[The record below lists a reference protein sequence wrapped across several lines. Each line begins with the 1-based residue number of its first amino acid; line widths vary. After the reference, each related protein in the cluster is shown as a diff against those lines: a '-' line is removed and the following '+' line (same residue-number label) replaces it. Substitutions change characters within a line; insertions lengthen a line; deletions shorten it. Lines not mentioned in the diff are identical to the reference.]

1 MLECNGS
8 QYVEGLK
15 KATYSQIQASKVA
28 EGECRLTSLRA
39 KKLHMDG
46 ERAGKGNFKNSLQY
60 KKFLPK
66 QIVEMVYNILF
77 WLKTFYTIIEQIQD

>member
-1 MLECNGS
+1 
-8 QYVEGLK
+8 
-15 KATYSQIQASKVA
+15 
-28 EGECRLTSLRA
+28 
-39 KKLHMDG
+39 MDG